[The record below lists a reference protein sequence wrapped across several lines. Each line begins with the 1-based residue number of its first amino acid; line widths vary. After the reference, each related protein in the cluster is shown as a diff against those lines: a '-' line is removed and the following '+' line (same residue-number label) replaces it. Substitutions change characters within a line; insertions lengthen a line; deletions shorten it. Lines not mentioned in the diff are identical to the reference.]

1 MADLTDSDFIVFSE
15 ISYLNSARAALNPPL
30 APLQKNPSVSKGDVT
45 APQPQEDLYAHNFL
59 NLIDW
64 FVAFSFINPNKRGS
78 ESSRAEITPYV
89 PPFQNMKFS
98 ELQSIFS
105 NDAFYWT
112 DPEYAQ
118 SFAFDP
124 LLVKSN
130 IPSNFQAQDS
140 TADTLNFSFTN
151 YLAALAGLT
160 PSAVHQ
166 GTSIISVSQNQA
178 KELLAY
184 DFTTPFYSF
193 STYANM
199 LKDGCKFFQNHTPQ
213 VESSGWNTDFS
224 SEPQGAY
231 SPSNPTGNGK
241 YRRIRKHTY
250 DSTSTVETMSQ
261 TSTPTYQNAD
271 MFLANS
277 AYVRK
282 SGSTVIATFKTA
294 QQAIDFSAVV
304 KLYQKIVDD
313 DAPGDPIVKSKIIFS
328 YVPISSIGSIYLP
341 QNSSAVYFRID
352 PTKLSS
358 QLSSMESTLDL
369 DPTQYASGDDY
380 NLFLESNVAIGFLA
394 SPKNLPT

>member
-1 MADLTDSDFIVFSE
+1 MANLTDSDFIVFSE
-15 ISYLNSARAALNPPL
+15 ISYLNSARADLNPPL
-30 APLQKNPSVSKGDVT
+30 PPLQKNPSVSKGDVT
-45 APQPQEDLYAHNFL
+45 APQSGEDLYAHNFL

-64 FVAFSFINPNKRGS
+64 FVAFSFINPNSRGS

-89 PPFQNMKFS
+89 PPFQNMSFS
-98 ELQSIFS
+98 ELPSIFS

-112 DPEYAQ
+112 GPEYAQ
-118 SFAFDP
+118 SFAFNP

-140 TADTLNFSFTN
+140 TADTLYAGGGFSN
-151 YLAALAGLT
+151 YLSSLAGLT

-166 GTSIISVSQNQA
+166 GTSSISVSQNQA

-193 STYANM
+193 STYADM

-213 VESSGWNTDFS
+213 VESSGWNTQFS

-231 SPSNPTGNGK
+231 SPFPPTGNGK
-241 YRRIRKHTY
+241 YRRIQKRT
-250 DSTSTVETMSQ
+250 TGSTVETMSQ

-304 KLYQKIVDD
+304 KLYQKVVDD

-352 PTKLSS
+352 PAKLSS

-369 DPTQYASGDDY
+369 DPTQYASGDNY
-380 NLFLESNVAIGFLA
+380 NLFLESNVEIGFLA
-394 SPKNLPT
+394 SPKNLPA

>member
-1 MADLTDSDFIVFSE
+1 MADLTDSDFIIFSE
-15 ISYLNSARAALNPPL
+15 ISYLNSARAALSPPL

-64 FVAFSFINPNKRGS
+64 FVAFSFINPNNRGS
-78 ESSRAEITPYV
+78 ESSRAEIAPYV
-89 PPFQNMKFS
+89 PPFQNMSFS

-105 NDAFYWT
+105 NDAFFWT
-112 DPEYAQ
+112 GPEYAQ
-118 SFAFDP
+118 SIFFNP

-140 TADTLNFSFTN
+140 TADTLNISFTD

-166 GTSIISVSQNQA
+166 GTSTISVSQNQA

-193 STYANM
+193 STYADM

-213 VESSGWNTDFS
+213 AEPSGWNTDFS
-224 SEPQGAY
+224 SDPQGAY
-231 SPSNPTGNGK
+231 SPYGPTGNGK
-241 YRRIRKHTY
+241 YRRIQKDTTG
-250 DSTSTVETMSQ
+250 STSSTMSQ

-313 DAPGDPIVKSKIIFS
+313 DAPGDPIVKSKILFS

-341 QNSSAVYFRID
+341 QNSSSVYFRLD
-352 PTKLSS
+352 PSELSS

-369 DPTQYASGDDY
+369 DPTQYASGNDY

-394 SPKNLPT
+394 SPKNLPA

>member
-1 MADLTDSDFIVFSE
+1 MANLTDSDFIIFSE

-64 FVAFSFINPNKRGS
+64 FIAFSFINPNNRGS
-78 ESSRAEITPYV
+78 ESSRAEIVPYV
-89 PPFQNMKFS
+89 PPFQNMSFS

-112 DPEYAQ
+112 GPEYAQ
-118 SFAFDP
+118 SFAFNP

-140 TADTLNFSFTN
+140 TADTLNISFTD

-193 STYANM
+193 STYADM

-213 VESSGWNTDFS
+213 VESSGWNTQFS
-224 SEPQGAY
+224 SDPQGAY
-231 SPSNPTGNGK
+231 SPYGPTGNGK
-241 YRRIRKHTY
+241 YRRIQKHTTGSTY
-250 DSTSTVETMSQ
+250 DTMSQ

-304 KLYQKIVDD
+304 KLYQKVVDD
-313 DAPGDPIVKSKIIFS
+313 DSPGDPIVKSKILFS
-328 YVPISSIGSIYLP
+328 HVPISSIGSIYLP
-341 QNSSAVYFRID
+341 QNSSSVYFRLD
-352 PTKLSS
+352 PAKLSS

-369 DPTQYASGDDY
+369 DPTQYSSGNDY

-394 SPKNLPT
+394 SPKNLPA